1 MGLFKESTI
10 DAPTEDLFWE
20 HSQHFEKI
28 PEKCSG
34 CYNEVKGLRG
44 ATLNNEVAEN
54 NLSILRLKIEE
65 KRKQREEERLKAV
78 ELADEIKHIFLPV
91 SEVIEGSLGEF
102 RAERYT
108 QLCKKVDVL
117 YHNYLVSIEQ
127 LLENPTDENSNK
139 TFQDTIKELS
149 SIYEELLLEGIKI
162 RW

>member
-34 CYNEVKGLRG
+34 CFSEQQGLRG
-44 ATLNNEVAEN
+44 VTLNNEVAEN
-54 NLSILRLKIEE
+54 NLSILKAKIEE
-65 KRKQREEERLKAV
+65 KRKKREEEKLKLI
-78 ELADEIKHIFLPV
+78 ELADEIKSTLLQVP
-91 SEVIEGSLGEF
+91 EVIEGSLGEF
-102 RAERYT
+102 KAERYT

-117 YHNYLVSIEQ
+117 YHNYLVSTEQ
-127 LLENPTDENSNK
+127 LLENPIDEEKNK
-139 TFQDTIKELS
+139 IFQETIKELS
-149 SIYEELLLEGIKI
+149 SVYEDLLLEGVKI